1 MRLQQGKSC
10 HCQIPLDSNRAVGDY
25 IALSGVAIEAR
36 FATRACFERR
46 GDASRRSLI
55 WINIAKSQK
64 FSAFSGNR
72 CFSNIWHKLDVTG
85 GRFYLIVE
93 IQREIEAGRKWK
105 RRDLKAYED
114 IGTENRPQVW
124 SSWATFSIAPEAPS
138 ASAKPLA
145 RNIESEG
152 SSDGRRKTA

>member
-1 MRLQQGKSC
+1 LQLGHVSNGAAMRRAAVD
-10 HCQIPLDSNRAVGDY
+10 LDQHR
-25 IALSGVAIEAR
+25 
-36 FATRACFERR
+36 
-46 GDASRRSLI
+46 
-55 WINIAKSQK
+55 QK
-64 FSAFSGNR
+64 FSAFSSNR

-114 IGTENRPQVW
+114 IETENRPQGW